1 VNYRD
6 SLGKLLS
13 LTDLERVSGRVFHV
27 HRYDLTRV
35 EALLSSLEN
44 PHLATPTI
52 HIAGTKGK
60 GSTAALVSSALSA
73 QGYRV
78 GLYTSPHLHSFRER
92 IQFLGSSVSEDAFAS
107 LVKDIW
113 PIAMELNRKG
123 YFGDITTFE
132 FLTAMAFTYFRNQ
145 SADIQV
151 IEVGLGG
158 RLDSTNVVIP
168 EVCAITSISYD
179 HTDILGDTLDKIA
192 TEKAGI
198 VKPGST
204 VVVSPQP
211 PQAAQAIQKI
221 CDEAQVTSVSVDQEY
236 SWVKGETNLQGQ
248 FFEIST
254 RDEAYHFWIPLLG
267 HYQLENAATALAI
280 LQAMNQRGFIITK
293 DAIAQGFRSVKWP
306 GRLEVISKAPLL
318 VVDGAHNPYSA
329 RQLMR
334 TVQEYFK
341 FRRVI
346 GLVGILADKN
356 LEEIP
361 RELATGLSLLI
372 ATRSRH
378 PRSASPAIVA
388 TAFSKLGLETFQVD
402 TTHQGLSYALGLA
415 KEDDLI
421 LATGSLFVAAEVRE
435 SALGIPGEVYP
446 SLLPGE
452 PSSFQR
458 SVHG

>member
-1 VNYRD
+1 MNYSD
-6 SLGKLLS
+6 SLGRLLS
-13 LTDLERVSGRVFHV
+13 LTDLERVSGHVFRV
-27 HRYDLTRV
+27 HRFDLTRI
-35 EALLSSLEN
+35 EALLNSLGN

-92 IQFLGSSVSEDAFAS
+92 IQFLGYPVSEDEFAS
-107 LVKDIW
+107 LVNDIW
-113 PIAMELNRKG
+113 PIALELNRKG

-132 FLTAMAFTYFRNQ
+132 FLTAMAFTHFRNQ
-145 SADIQV
+145 DADMQV

-158 RLDSTNVVIP
+158 RLDSTNVVTP

-179 HTDILGDTLDKIA
+179 HTNILGDTLDKIA

-198 VKPGST
+198 VKSGST
-204 VVVSPQP
+204 VVISPQP

-221 CDEAQVTSVSVDQEY
+221 CNEAQVTSLSVDQEY

-248 FFEIST
+248 FFNIST
-254 RDEAYHFWIPLLG
+254 RGETYRFWIPLLG

-334 TVQEYFK
+334 TVHEYFT
-341 FRRVI
+341 FRRMI
-346 GLVGILADKN
+346 GLVGILEDKN

-361 RELATGLSLLI
+361 QELATGFSFLI
-372 ATRSRH
+372 ATKSRH
-378 PRSASPAIVA
+378 PRSASPERVA
-388 TAFSKLGLETFQVD
+388 TAFSKLGLETLQVE
-402 TTHQGLSYALGLA
+402 TTHEGLSYAMGLA
-415 KEDDLI
+415 QEDDLV

-435 SALGIPGEVYP
+435 SALGISGEIYP
-446 SLLPGE
+446 SLLPEE
-452 PSSFQR
+452 PHSSQR

>member
-1 VNYRD
+1 
-6 SLGKLLS
+6 
-13 LTDLERVSGRVFHV
+13 
-27 HRYDLTRV
+27 V
-35 EALLSSLEN
+35 E
-44 PHLATPTI
+44 
-52 HIAGTKGK
+52 
-60 GSTAALVSSALSA
+60 
-73 QGYRV
+73 
-78 GLYTSPHLHSFRER
+78 
-92 IQFLGSSVSEDAFAS
+92 
-107 LVKDIW
+107 DIW
-113 PIAMELNRKG
+113 PIALELNRKK
-123 YFGDITTFE
+123 YFGEVTTFE
-132 FLTAMAFTYFRNQ
+132 FLTAMAFTHFRNQ
-145 SADIQV
+145 GADIQV

-179 HTDILGDTLDKIA
+179 HTHILGDTLDKIA

-204 VVVSPQP
+204 VVISPQP

-221 CDEAQVTSVSVDQEY
+221 CDEAQVTTVSVAQEY
-236 SWVKGETNLQGQ
+236 SWVRGETNLQGQ
-248 FFEIST
+248 FFEILS
-254 RDEAYHFWIPLLG
+254 RDEFFHFWIPLLG

-280 LQAMNQRGFIITK
+280 LQAMNQRGFIIAK

-306 GRLEVISKAPLL
+306 GRLEVLSKSPLL

-334 TVQEYFK
+334 TVQEYFT

-361 RELATGLSLLI
+361 QELAAGLSMLI
-372 ATRSRH
+372 ATKSRH
-378 PRSASPAIVA
+378 PRSASPEQVA
-388 TAFSKLGLETFQVD
+388 TAFSKLGLETLQVE
-402 TTHQGLSYALGLA
+402 TTHEGLSYAMRLA
-415 KEDDLI
+415 KEDDLV

-435 SALGIPGEVYP
+435 SALGIQGEVYP
-446 SLLPGE
+446 SLLPQE
-452 PSSFQR
+452 PSSSQR

>member
-1 VNYRD
+1 MNYRD
-6 SLGKLLS
+6 SLGRLLS
-13 LTDLERVSGRVFHV
+13 LTDLERVSGRVFRA

-35 EALLSSLEN
+35 EALLSSLGN

-92 IQFLGSSVSEDAFAS
+92 IQFLGSPVSEAAFAS

-145 SADIQV
+145 GADMQV

-179 HTDILGDTLDKIA
+179 HTNILGDTLDKIA

-221 CDEAQVTSVSVDQEY
+221 CDAVQVTSVSVDQEY
-236 SWVKGETNLQGQ
+236 SWVRGETNLQGQ

-254 RDEAYHFWIPLLG
+254 RGEASHFWIPLLG

-306 GRLEVISKAPLL
+306 GRLEVVSKAPLL

-334 TVQEYFK
+334 TVQEYFT

-356 LEEIP
+356 LEEIT
-361 RELATGLSLLI
+361 RELAAGLSLLI
-372 ATRSRH
+372 ATKSRH
-378 PRSASPAIVA
+378 PRSASPEIVA
-388 TAFSKLGLETFQVD
+388 TAFSKLGLETFQVE
-402 TTHQGLSYALGLA
+402 TTHQGLSYAMGLA

-435 SALGIPGEVYP
+435 SALGIQGEVYP

-452 PSSFQR
+452 PSSSQR